1 MNYRKKDP
9 AKICASSRG
18 KTIGKGQVLFIIF
31 GCKVPVSGA
40 SSSLFLEKY
49 N

>member
-1 MNYRKKDP
+1 MKYVKKDP

-18 KTIGKGQVLFIIF
+18 KTIGKGQALFIIF

-40 SSSLFLEKY
+40 SLSLF
-49 N
+49 